1 MNEEQPSIAEAF
13 LTALENRD
21 LVASI
26 VPKKQGMMLALTCK
40 RVHAALKKL
49 NKLKHPLRFS
59 PSVASGQVL
68 EFLQSLS
75 MEGASKPWWYACVN
89 SMRLTNMQFERSPE
103 VSSPTER
110 FEIIVVQGLRVFA
123 PLANLCLRLPETV
136 GPMLPRVR
144 LPESVGPMLPPAAI
158 ARILEVGTSLKSL
171 DLAKTAYR
179 KPERNEGDFEQ
190 LYTALGQCTNLKKL
204 NLAGAISIVNCAEFF
219 GVVGKLGNLQQLNI
233 KSTKVFR
240 SSATTTALIE
250 ALGKLTGLQSLNL
263 SNASGCYTGDQP
275 VEGLRSCQS
284 GFFSALAALDLVS
297 LNIGSNP
304 MQTLDRHLGNALR
317 KNTRLQELN
326 IDETALVK
334 PYQVIDGLTSLTSLQ
349 WESGRYSRPL
359 PFRDQMIEVRQGLPN
374 LKDIAY

>member
-40 RVHAALKKL
+40 RVHAALQKL
-49 NKLKHPLRFS
+49 NKLNHPLCFS
-59 PSVASGQVL
+59 PMQQPIVTSGQVL

-103 VSSPTER
+103 VYSPTER

-123 PLANLCLRLPETV
+123 PLANLCLRLPET
-136 GPMLPRVR
+136 
-144 LPESVGPMLPPAAI
+144 VGPMLPPAAI

-204 NLAGAISIVNCAEFF
+204 NLANGGASIVSSAKFF
-219 GVVGKLGNLQQLNI
+219 GAVGKLGNLQQLNI
-233 KSTKVFR
+233 KNTKVFR
-240 SSATTTALIE
+240 CSATTTALIE

-326 IDETALVK
+326 IDESGLVK
-334 PYQVIDGLTSLTSLQ
+334 PYQVIDGLTSLTSLK
-349 WESGRYSRPL
+349 WESERYSRPL
-359 PFRDQMIEVRQGLPN
+359 PFRDQMTEVRQGLPN
-374 LKDIAY
+374 LKDIGY